1 MSGAT
6 INISGS
12 SNDSNLVLNSPN
24 ATVTDNAS
32 DVSGHPH
39 NYLTVE
45 KLIDSD
51 HLVSDKYNVVM
62 INKKI
67 IANLY
72 KILNQ
77 KKDPSFMLTP
87 YVQDVNNSYLYAYT
101 NLYRDLLLPT
111 FCENCIGGV
120 ISYFLA
126 LNGFLVLGD
135 TWNYKAHGDDLLKY
149 TEVQQAFGQWSLM
162 FQMEQLF
169 NIKGNLNNFSESGDP
184 STDISGYDRIS
195 EERMNAMFGSGAHK
209 PIWSKDVSG
218 VTTSDPTLALR
229 GWIQNFFT
237 TLSTTLKS
245 LKTKQPNIYYGGSY
259 EKADFAITV
268 GVGGVDLFGWI
279 IGLMMYH
286 CNKVTTANPLL
297 NTIAAIAAEL
307 DYEYTIV
314 DGFDLGITKSADNK
328 VSLNEWNNTTWGEYA
343 DASAVKTNMNA
354 CRFWSAYADF
364 VNKLSVEYSDSLG
377 VPSYDSIDFAKRGT
391 ADRSLNVPDLAE
403 NVGRTQMQPVN

>member
-12 SNDSNLVLNSPN
+12 SNDSNLVLNSPSAN
-24 ATVTDNAS
+24 IADNAH
-32 DVSGHPH
+32 DVSGHSH
-39 NYLTVE
+39 LTVQ

-51 HLVSDKYNVVM
+51 HLVSDKYNVVI

-72 KILNQ
+72 KIPNQ
-77 KKDPSFMLTP
+77 KKDQSFMLTP

-111 FCENCIGGV
+111 FSENCIGGV

-135 TWNYKAHGDDLLKY
+135 AWNYKAHGDDLLKY

-162 FQMEQLF
+162 FQMEQIF
-169 NIKGNLNNFSESGDP
+169 NIKGNFNNFSESGDP
-184 STDISGYDRIS
+184 STDISGYDKIS

-229 GWIQNFFT
+229 GWIQNYLT

-259 EKADFAITV
+259 EKADYKITA
-268 GVGGVDLFGWI
+268 GVGGVDLFGWM

-286 CNKVTTANPLL
+286 GNKVALANPLL
-297 NTIAAIAAEL
+297 NTKEAFDAEL

-314 DGFDLGITKSADNK
+314 DGFDLNVTKSADNK
-328 VSLNEWNNTTWGEYA
+328 VSFKEWNNTTWGEYG
-343 DASAVKTNMNA
+343 DASVVNKTNMNA
-354 CRFWSAYADF
+354 CRFWAAYDDF
-364 VNKLSVEYSDSLG
+364 VYKLSLEYSDSLG
-377 VPSYDSIDFAKRGT
+377 VPSYDSYDFARRGT
-391 ADRSLNVPDLAE
+391 ASRKLNVPDLAE
-403 NVGRTQMQPVN
+403 NAGRTQMQPVN